1 MRGEVLL
8 LGSEGCRLCDEAES
22 LAGPVCR
29 RAGASL
35 RCVDILDDPVLEGRY
50 AERIPV
56 LQRSDTGA
64 ELGWPFAPSDV
75 YRFLL

>member
-22 LAGPVCR
+22 LALPACR
-29 RAGASL
+29 RAGGVL
-35 RCVDILDDPVLEGRY
+35 RCVDILEDSDLEARY
-50 AERIPV
+50 GESIPV
-56 LQRSDTGA
+56 LRRTDTGA
-64 ELGWPFAPSDV
+64 ELGWPFDRAAV